1 VTLTKMDIALKIQD
15 QLEFTKKESMDL
27 LESFIS
33 LMKDTLKAG
42 EDVKISGF
50 GNFEIKQ
57 KKDRIGR
64 NPQTGESMI
73 ITSRKILSFKPSGK
87 LRTAINGSDM

>member
-1 VTLTKMDIALKIQD
+1 MALTKIDIAIKIQD

-33 LMKDTLKAG
+33 LLKDTLKTG

-64 NPQTGESMI
+64 NPQTGKAMV

-87 LRTAINGSDM
+87 LRSAINGIDM

>member
-1 VTLTKMDIALKIQD
+1 MALTKIDIAEKIHD
-15 QLEFTKKESMDL
+15 ELEFTKKESMDL

-42 EDVKISGF
+42 EDIKVSGF

-64 NPQTGESMI
+64 NPQTGESMT
-73 ITSRKILSFKPSGK
+73 ITSRRILSFKPSGK
-87 LRTAINGSDM
+87 LRTAINDANL

>member
-1 VTLTKMDIALKIQD
+1 VALTKIDIAEKIHD
-15 QLEFTKKESMDL
+15 ELEFTKKESIDI

-42 EDVKISGF
+42 EDIKVSGF

-64 NPQTGESMI
+64 NPQTGESMT
-73 ITSRKILSFKPSGK
+73 ITSRRILTFKPSGK
-87 LRTAINGSDM
+87 LRTAINDANL